1 MAPARPV
8 AQKQRKYFSV
18 EEANRALPL
27 VRAIVEDIVQQSR
40 KVESLQERLERVLR
54 GPRRKLDD
62 LYSEELAQTQ
72 SELEIEEEKLQ
83 SYTDELKNLGVELK
97 SDENGLCDFRSIMN
111 GREVY
116 LCWRLGESEV
126 MFWHEL
132 DGGFAGR
139 QTIAPHT
146 KTKLT
151 DKRF

>member
-1 MAPARPV
+1 MAPAKPV

-18 EEANRALPL
+18 EEANRSLPL
-27 VRAIVEDIVQQSR
+27 VKAIVEDIVRQSR
-40 KVESLQERLERVLR
+40 KVESLHERLERVLR
-54 GPRRKLDD
+54 GPRRRLDD

-83 SYTDELKNLGVELK
+83 GYTDELKNLGVELK
-97 SDENGLCDFRSIMN
+97 SDEDGLCDFRSLMN

-116 LCWRLGESEV
+116 LCWRLGEPEV

-132 DGGFAGR
+132 DTGFAGR
-139 QTIAPHT
+139 QTIPAHT